1 MFKLKE
7 KEFKKIKDFVQVNY
21 DNLLLDTNIN
31 LNEENNNLD
40 NIKLLKKKKVI

>member
-40 NIKLLKKKKVI
+40 NIK

>member
-1 MFKLKE
+1 M
-7 KEFKKIKDFVQVNY
+7 VSM
-21 DNLLLDTNIN
+21 NLLLDTNIN